1 MVASIL
7 IAALL
12 TFLLRYIP
20 VKLSSR
26 ISPDGTMA
34 QVAAHMPL
42 GIMVILVVYTFLGG
56 GVEPTSHTS
65 GHWRCGGVVI
75 RDPVRQHPAVVCGR
89 HGCVL
94 GNGVLDLA

>member
-42 GIMVILVVYTFLGG
+42 GIMVILVVYTFLGAESSQQAMRLG
-56 GVEPTSHTS
+56 IG
-65 GHWRCGGVVI
+65 
-75 RDPVRQHPAVVCGR
+75 AVVALLLEIR
-89 HGCVL
+89 Y
-94 GNGVLDLA
+94 GNTLLSFVAGMVAFSVTVFWI